1 MNSTVITIGGA
12 LIGAVFGAMTM
23 WFTIKDR
30 MVKEVET
37 QVTDRVR
44 NEARWTR
51 HDERIKSLEDTVRN
65 LRQPSTT
72 NTANQ

>member
-1 MNSTVITIGGA
+1 MNHPAFLTIGCA
-12 LIGAVFGAMTM
+12 TIGAVVGAMTM

-30 MVKEVET
+30 MVREVEA

-51 HDERIKSLEDTVRN
+51 HDERIKSLEDTIRTI
-65 LRQPSTT
+65 RQPA
-72 NTANQ
+72 NTPAQ